1 MVSISN
7 DHITTKCY
15 TKKTDTKQYIRKES
29 CHPKHQFLGIPYSQA
44 LRIKRIC
51 SSNEEYEKE
60 CLTLITN
67 LLKRGYTEAS
77 VAKQISK
84 VDALDRH
91 TLLFQGPRVTEK
103 DEHINFILTY
113 RDGYPDL
120 TGIIRRILIKH
131 DNAEKLPFRVAFR
144 RVKNLRDLFVSAA
157 LHTKPPEK
165 PEILTEKL
173 VGRGSLAKK
182 TGYRQS

>member
-60 CLTLITN
+60 CLTLKTN

-77 VAKQISK
+77 VAKQTSK

-91 TLLFQGPRVTEK
+91 TLLLQGPRVTEK

-113 RDGYPDL
+113 HDGYPDL

-131 DNAEKLPFRVAFR
+131 DNAVKLPFRVAFR
-144 RVKNLRDLFVSAA
+144 RDKNLWDLLVSAA
-157 LHTKPPEK
+157 LHTKPPENPHREASRK
-165 PEILTEKL
+165 RIP
-173 VGRGSLAKK
+173 SKK
-182 TGYRQS
+182 TGYRQR